1 MNSSDRRARWIRR
14 FAIMAGAVLLLSGV
28 NLALDTDVP
37 LTPSPTDGGRF
48 SGPAGEE
55 RPTIGPRPNEG

>member
-1 MNSSDRRARWIRR
+1 MNASNRRARWVRR

-28 NLALDTDVP
+28 NLALDTNVP
-37 LTPSPTDGGRF
+37 LTPSPAGGQF

-55 RPTIGPRPNEG
+55 RLTIGPRPNAG